1 MHWCV
6 YRICYQL
13 NYLCSGFYVVSVIGF
28 CCTRKKNYVDCL
40 NISRWLIDTVDA
52 FSCLP
57 SILFTR
63 LFASFQTTYNIN
75 LHNFFFFFFLQL
87 FSVFVCDV
95 FLYLDAVWLSKFLSS
110 KRRQRKIYTLNRF
123 IWNHLQFVTW
133 FIYALMTLKWEFK
146 RCSNKCDKKNY
157 AWLSYRCAWLKNDTR
172 LFEIHKYNT
181 LKKMLNGKLSNKIEI
196 STATKLNI

>member
-1 MHWCV
+1 M
-6 YRICYQL
+6 RRF
-13 NYLCSGFYVVSVIGF
+13 LCCFSDRLLLYE
-28 CCTRKKNYVDCL
+28 KKKTNYVDCL
-40 NISRWLIDTVDA
+40 NISRWLIDAVAA

-75 LHNFFFFFFLQL
+75 LHNFFSSSSSTL
-87 FSVFVCDV
+87 FRLSVCDV
-95 FLYLDAVWLSKFLSS
+95 FLYLDAVWLAKFLSS
-110 KRRQRKIYTLNRF
+110 KRRQRKIYILNRF

-133 FIYALMTLKWEFK
+133 FFFLHALMILKWEFK

-157 AWLSYRCAWLKNDTR
+157 AWLSYRCAWLKNDTK
-172 LFEIHKYNT
+172 LIGIHIYT
-181 LKKMLNGKLSNKIEI
+181 LKQMLNGKIRNKFEI